1 MKKQDLE
8 NIIKLIAN
16 TITNSEFANKTFL
29 VGGYVRD
36 LLLNN
41 DLNDLDFVVNLPLGG
56 VRLAKYLYKK
66 RLCSRPIIYKRFG
79 TAMVQIAGHK
89 VEFVMTRSEVYQDK
103 SRHPQVDFAGLQ
115 ADAFR
120 RDFTINSLYYK
131 ISTKEIIDVTERG
144 INDLNNKLIRS
155 TSDPDLIFQEDPL
168 RILRAIRFAARLDF
182 TIEEQTLQGIIKW
195 KDHLQYISIER
206 IKDEFIAMILKQGFA
221 KALKLCYQTHLM
233 PYILPPLQDK
243 EEKTIKAI
251 AKIDAYK
258 AELVIRLA
266 LLALACDTTKDMEKA
281 LIKLTIN
288 IKLVK
293 KAMRISECVQALL
306 NYSQIPSLN
315 YFVYNNLA
323 DLNYALEILDI
334 SFPNFPQHAIIREK
348 IKLFTDS
355 IYPLNGLTIIKK
367 LNLKTAREKNFYIK
381 EAKRIWIENPLLTKE
396 ALLEILKKSL
406 TRMVD

>member
-1 MKKQDLE
+1 
-8 NIIKLIAN
+8 
-16 TITNSEFANKTFL
+16 
-29 VGGYVRD
+29 
-36 LLLNN
+36 
-41 DLNDLDFVVNLPLGG
+41 
-56 VRLAKYLYKK
+56 
-66 RLCSRPIIYKRFG
+66 
-79 TAMVQIAGHK
+79 
-89 VEFVMTRSEVYQDK
+89 
-103 SRHPQVDFAGLQ
+103 
-115 ADAFR
+115 
-120 RDFTINSLYYK
+120 
-131 ISTKEIIDVTERG
+131 
-144 INDLNNKLIRS
+144 
-155 TSDPDLIFQEDPL
+155 
-168 RILRAIRFAARLDF
+168 
-182 TIEEQTLQGIIKW
+182 
-195 KDHLQYISIER
+195 
-206 IKDEFIAMILKQGFA
+206 
-221 KALKLCYQTHLM
+221 M

-348 IKLFTDS
+348 IQVFTDS